1 MTAQLRIGDLAR
13 HHSNSNGRQPAR
25 GGTLASPL
33 TDAVVGAAVL
43 VSAAFRMRDEA
54 SLVTAL
60 RELATAVAAME
71 RAEPAA
77 DEGQTPST

>member
-13 HHSNSNGRQPAR
+13 HHSNGNERQPAR
-25 GGTLASPL
+25 GTLASPL